1 MRVLVFGK
9 TGQVATELQRF
20 DVVTALVREDADLND
35 TAACMDI
42 IANTDADAWN
52 NFCRKAHACNR
63 SAVALPSNYPT
74 GWCVQLSY
82 SYPKLIMTPS

>member
-20 DVVTALVREDADLND
+20 DGVTALGREDADLND

-42 IANTDADAWN
+42 IANTDAD
-52 NFCRKAHACNR
+52 
-63 SAVALPSNYPT
+63 
-74 GWCVQLSY
+74 
-82 SYPKLIMTPS
+82 